1 MKISELTDDIVREFC
16 GIDEESKLLPVFRAA
31 ALGFITGYTG
41 LTAEEIDEH
50 EDITQAYLVLIND
63 MSCAR
68 DYTVSRDTVNPA
80 VSAILG
86 MYAKN
91 YLTGV

>member
-50 EDITQAYLVLIND
+50 EDITQGR
-63 MSCAR
+63 ME
-68 DYTVSRDTVNPA
+68 TA
-80 VSAILG
+80 VPSLG
-86 MYAKN
+86 KLAS
-91 YLTGV
+91 GVRL

>member
-1 MKISELTDDIVREFC
+1 MKISELTDEIVREFC
-16 GIDEESKLLPVFRAA
+16 GIDDESKLLPIFEAA
-31 ALGFITGYTG
+31 ALGFISGYTG
-41 LTAEEIDEH
+41 LTAEEIDGH

-63 MSCAR
+63 MSCSR
-68 DYTVSRDTVNPA
+68 DYTVTRDTVNPA

-91 YLTGV
+91 NLAGV

>member
-1 MKISELTDDIVREFC
+1 MRISELNDCVIREFC
-16 GIDEESKLLPVFRAA
+16 GIDEESELLPVFKAA
-31 ALGFITGYTG
+31 AMGFIIGYTG
-41 LTAEEIDEH
+41 LTAEEIDDH

-63 MSCAR
+63 MSCSR
-68 DYTVSRDTVNPA
+68 DYTVSRDTLNPA

-91 YLTGV
+91 LITGV